1 MTDTSRAT
9 GTTGEQTIPQIP
21 FGPHMISR
29 LILGGNPING
39 GSHMSRFIDNQM
51 RRYFTPERILG
62 LLSDCEREGI
72 NLWQTCPTSQFPSNL
87 DVYRR
92 HREQGGQLHYM
103 SIATGMPVPWGP
115 QDPNM
120 IARIADV
127 GAIAIAHWGSFTD
140 RAWRSGQMD
149 QVHDFLG
156 KVRDA
161 GLMAGVS
168 THKPEVVDYVE
179 SKGWDVDFYMTC
191 LYQCERTREEVESL
205 LGHVP
210 VPGTGREVYL
220 EQDPPLMCK
229 VIQQTSKTCLAFK
242 ILAAGRL
249 CQRQETVERTFKET
263 FSQIKARDAVI
274 VGMYPEFE
282 DQVRLNAD
290 YVRRFSGLGKDL

>member
-1 MTDTSRAT
+1 MSDVSPAT
-9 GTTGEQTIPQIP
+9 GTTGEQPTPRIP
-21 FGPHMISR
+21 FGPHTISR

-51 RRYFTPERILG
+51 RRYFTPERILA

-92 HREQGGQLHYM
+92 HRERGGQLHYM
-103 SIATGMPVPWGP
+103 SIATEMPSRWGR
-115 QDPNM
+115 QDPDI
-120 IARIADV
+120 IARIAGV

-140 RAWRSGQMD
+140 RAWRNGQMD

-220 EQDPPLMCK
+220 EQDPPLMFK
-229 VIQQTSKTCLAFK
+229 VIKQTSKTCLAFK

-249 CQRQETVERTFKET
+249 CQRQETVEGAFKET
-263 FSQIKARDAVI
+263 LSQIKARDAVI

-282 DQVRLNAD
+282 DQAQLNAD
-290 YVRRFSGLGKDL
+290 YVRRFSGLSKDL